1 MEVLPGENS
10 KEAAVAVEMQGKN
23 MFYTTDTVNVKGK
36 ERARE
41 QHQYMSH
48 SCIEGAVCSKQP
60 TEDVMVETHGKNANT
75 QVYQVNIESGR
86 AQHRAGYAWQ
96 ASIQEHHTGSG
107 ASNSIISRLSRGL
120 SKCTVSTQQLQNSKT
135 AKCNSTA
142 RVSGFQP
149 CYSKYTQLST
159 LSWSMIQYSLWSMYG
174 YKGVPFLN

>member
-1 MEVLPGENS
+1 MAKMQTHKYTKSTL
-10 KEAAVAVEMQGKN
+10 KVAELN
-23 MFYTTDTVNVKGK
+23 T
-36 ERARE
+36 E
-41 QHQYMSH
+41 QAMR
-48 SCIEGAVCSKQP
+48 
-60 TEDVMVETHGKNANT
+60 
-75 QVYQVNIESGR
+75 GR

-120 SKCTVSTQQLQNSKT
+120 SRCTMSTQQLQNSKT

-159 LSWSMIQYSLWSMYG
+159 LSWSMIQYSLWSMYTPKTHTQLRLQKCYRKQG
-174 YKGVPFLN
+174 SSMELHLGLGLGLQGGPLFKLSRVA